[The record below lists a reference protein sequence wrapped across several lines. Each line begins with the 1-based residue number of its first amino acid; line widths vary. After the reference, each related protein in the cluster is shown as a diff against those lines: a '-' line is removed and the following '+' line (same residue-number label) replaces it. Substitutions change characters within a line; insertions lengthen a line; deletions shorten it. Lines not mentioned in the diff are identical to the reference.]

1 MLLFGG
7 PIKVRDKIQVGDL
20 MGEVLAIGFRSS
32 TVRTPQGAE
41 VIVPNSKL
49 IADQVINWTMSDQ
62 KRRVEIAI
70 SVDHGSDPKRVMQ
83 MLVEVGRSHAK
94 VLADPAPQA
103 IFLQHGDA
111 LEFQLQAW
119 VTFDDY
125 ESVRSELNLALNERL
140 TAEQVEM
147 PSATSDV
154 NIVNVDDMLEKLR
167 DATPKAAS
175 GSSP

>member
-1 MLLFGG
+1 LLLFGG
-7 PIKVRDKIQVGDL
+7 PIKVRDQIQVGDL

-32 TVRTPQGAE
+32 TVRTPEGAE

-62 KRRVEIAI
+62 KRRVDIAI
-70 SVDHGSDPKRVMQ
+70 SVDQGSEPRRVMQ

-103 IFLQHGDA
+103 IFLQHGES

-119 VTFDDY
+119 VAFSDY
-125 ESVRSELNLALNERL
+125 ESVRSELTLALNERF
-140 TAEQVEM
+140 TDEQVEM

-154 NIVNVDDMLEKLR
+154 NIVNVDNIVEKLR
-167 DATPKAAS
+167 DASTKAPRSA
-175 GSSP
+175 